1 MRPVRVFLIFFLLC
15 HLLAAEENPY
25 RTVVSEQAEETPA
38 TGATTVITEKEIE
51 KKQKGQVADLLRETP
66 GIHVATAGGAGALTS
81 LFIRGGKA
89 GHALVLL
96 DGVRLNDPLSVE
108 NAADL
113 SDITADAVSRIEIL
127 RGPQAVIYGPDAMS
141 GVVRIVTKRGGGRP
155 ALSLTGESGLVDLS
169 TDHIAVNHLRTG
181 ASLRGGTENG
191 DYAAAIYYRDTGGY
205 SAAAGHDGNIE
216 EDRSRLLTLN
226 GRAHLFLSDHLTLGA
241 SIRAASADTDL
252 DNGPGRYRDD
262 INHTFES
269 DRLFGRVSLDGSFFD
284 GQWLPS
290 WSVAVSHH
298 ACDDRNA
305 PDGTGDEWGFSHAG
319 FRGETVEASWRNDIT
334 ALPLQRLRAGLVF
347 NAGFG
352 GSDHRTDREH
362 DITALDIGRKD
373 TYGLGL
379 YLQDIVSPV
388 EGLDLTAG
396 GRFDL
401 FIHRTHDTAIDSAGS
416 TVVADTDRLRMLPRG
431 TFGVEAA
438 YRVAATDTR
447 LRAGAG
453 SAFKPPSLFQLYS
466 RYGSEF
472 LRPEE
477 TLAFDGGIEQRFWD
491 RRVSLEVNGFYQET
505 RDLIEFSYGCDGM
518 LCGRYRNLG
527 WLVARGVEAIVV
539 IRPDEQFTISANYT
553 FTDTD
558 SWEIVSYD
566 GGRWRDT
573 RPVLRRPVHLAN
585 LWADWT
591 PDNAFNANFSL
602 TVIGP
607 RNDIEYR
614 YPYQPAVVRLPP
626 AVIGS
631 LALTVRPGPL
641 VDLFARL
648 ENLFDERYELVRGYG
663 TPGLSLY
670 GGMRF
675 HFEEARP

>member
-1 MRPVRVFLIFFLLC
+1 MRIFLLFFLLP

-25 RTVVSEQAEETPA
+25 RTVVSEPADDMGA

-51 KKQKGQVADLLRETP
+51 KKQKGDVADLLRETP
-66 GIHVATAGGAGALTS
+66 GIHVATAGGAGGLTS

-113 SDITADAVSRIEIL
+113 SDITADMVSRIEVL

-141 GVVRIVTKRGGGRP
+141 GVVRIVTKRGNGRP
-155 ALSLTGESGLVDLS
+155 ALSLTGESGLVDLA

-181 ASLRGGTENG
+181 ASLRGGTDDG

-205 SAAAGHDGNIE
+205 SAAAGRDGNIE

-226 GRAHLFLSDHLTLGA
+226 GRFTLFLSDRLTLGA
-241 SIRAASADTDL
+241 SARAASADTDI

-262 INHTFES
+262 INHTFAS
-269 DRLFGRVSLDGSFFD
+269 DRLLGRIFLDGSFF
-284 GQWLPS
+284 GGTWLPS

-305 PDGTGDEWGFSHAG
+305 PDRDGDAWGFSRAL
-319 FRGETVEASWRNDIT
+319 FRGETVEAAWRNDIT
-334 ALPLQRLRAGLVF
+334 ALPIQHIRTGLVF
-347 NAGFG
+347 TAGFG

-362 DITALDIGRKD
+362 DIAALSIESKD
-373 TYGLGL
+373 SYGLGI
-379 YLQDIVSPV
+379 YLQDTITPF
-388 EGLDLTAG
+388 EGLDIAAG

-401 FIHRTHDTAIDSAGS
+401 FVHRMHDTTIDTAGS
-416 TVVADTDRLRMLPRG
+416 PVLAATERLRALTRG
-431 TFGVEAA
+431 TFGIEPS
-438 YRVAATDTR
+438 YRIAATDTR

-491 RRVSLEVNGFYQET
+491 RRVSIEVNGFYQET

-527 WLVARGVEAIVV
+527 WLVARGVEAIAV
-539 IRPDEQFTISANYT
+539 IRPDERFTLSMNYT

-558 SWEIVSYD
+558 SWEVVSYD
-566 GGRWRDT
+566 GRKWRDT
-573 RPVLRRPVHLAN
+573 RPVLRRPTHTAN

-591 PDNAFNANFSL
+591 PDNAFNANLSL

-607 RNDIEYR
+607 RDDIEYR
-614 YPYQPAVVRLPP
+614 YPYEPAVVRLPAALIGAL
-626 AVIGS
+626 AV
-631 LALTVRPGPL
+631 TVRPGPL
-641 VDLFARL
+641 VDLFARI

-663 TPGLSLY
+663 TPGISLY

-675 HFEEARP
+675 HFEEARR

>member
-1 MRPVRVFLIFFLLC
+1 MRVFLAFLLC
-15 HLLAAEENPY
+15 YTILTAEESPY
-25 RTVVSEQAEETPA
+25 RTVVSEPADDTGA
-38 TGATTVITEKEIE
+38 TGATTIITEKEID
-51 KKQKGQVADLLRETP
+51 KKQKGDVADLLRETP
-66 GIHVATAGGAGALTS
+66 GIHVATAGGAGGVTS

-113 SDITADAVSRIEIL
+113 SDITADTVSRIEIL

-141 GVVRIVTKRGGGRP
+141 GVVRIVTKRGSGHP

-181 ASLRGGTENG
+181 ASLRGGTDEG

-205 SAAAGHDGNIE
+205 SAAAERDGNIE

-226 GRAHLFLSDHLTLGA
+226 GRFTLFLSDRLTLGA
-241 SIRAASADTDL
+241 SVRAASADSDI

-262 INHTFES
+262 INHTFAS
-269 DRLFGRVSLDGSFFD
+269 DRLLGRLFLDGSLFD
-284 GQWLPS
+284 GRWLPS

-305 PDGTGDEWGFSHAG
+305 PDRSGDEWGFSRAL
-319 FRGETVEASWRNDIT
+319 FRGETVEAAWRNDLT
-334 ALPLQRLRAGLVF
+334 AIPLQHIRAGLVF

-352 GSDHRTDREH
+352 GSDHRTDRER
-362 DITALDIGRKD
+362 DIAALDIEPKD
-373 TYGLGL
+373 AYNLGL
-379 YLQDIVSPV
+379 YLQDTVTPI
-388 EGLDLTAG
+388 EGLDIAAG

-401 FIHRTHDTAIDSAGS
+401 FLHRAHRLMQDTTGA
-416 TVVADTDRLRMLPRG
+416 TLPADDEHIETLTRG
-431 TFGVEAA
+431 TFGVEPS
-438 YRVAATDTR
+438 YRIAATDTR

-477 TLAFDGGIEQRFWD
+477 TLAFDGGVEQRFWD
-491 RRVSLEVNGFYQET
+491 RRISIEVNGFYQET

-527 WLVARGVEAIVV
+527 WLVARGVEAIAV
-539 IRPDEQFTISANYT
+539 IRPDERFTISMNYT

-566 GGRWRDT
+566 GRRWRDT
-573 RPVLRRPVHLAN
+573 RPVLRRPPHLAN

-591 PDNAFNANFSL
+591 PDTAFNANFSL

-607 RNDIEYR
+607 RSDIEYR

-626 AVIGS
+626 AVIGA
-631 LALTVRPGPL
+631 LAVTVRPGPL
-641 VDLFARL
+641 LDIFARI

-663 TPGLSLY
+663 TPGFSLY
-670 GGMRF
+670 GGLRF